1 MSAVDRIVLHGG
13 RVFDGKTVSD
23 ADVLVE
29 DDRIADVGL
38 GLDADTGIDVTG
50 LTVLPG
56 LIDCHVHVVMS
67 GADRLKMMQEP
78 FTYQFFAAAENLRA
92 LLDTGITSARDAG
105 GADLGVKAA
114 LADGLLDGPELAIAI
129 TVLGQTGGHT
139 DGWLPNGECL
149 RLMTAH
155 AGRPDMVVDGPHEM
169 RVRVR
174 ELVRAGADVIKI
186 CTTGGV
192 LSPRDDPRHAHFD
205 DEELAVCVAEAARAG
220 LAVMAH
226 AQGASGIKN
235 AIQAGVR
242 SIEHGIYLDEQA
254 IEMMLA
260 AGTWLV
266 PTMLAP
272 VALIEQIEAG
282 AVMPDAVVRKV
293 HEVVDAHRLSVRL
306 AAEAGVPIAMGT
318 DSGVFTHGANLRELE
333 LLSSAGMKPDAV
345 LRAATS
351 SAARLLGRE
360 REIGAVTIGRRA
372 DLVLLEGDPFD
383 FTDYRSRV
391 RGVLQRGRLVRWDGV
406 RAHPGQA
413 LAPPSN
419 RAE

>member
-1 MSAVDRIVLHGG
+1 MDRIVLHGG
-13 RVFDGKTVSD
+13 RVFDGNSVSD
-23 ADVLVE
+23 GDVVVE
-29 DDRIADVGL
+29 DGRIADVGP
-38 GLDADTGIDVTG
+38 GIDGDTGIDVTG

-92 LLDTGITSARDAG
+92 LLDCGITSARDAG

-114 LADGLLDGPELAIAI
+114 LADGLIDGPELATAI

-139 DGWLPNGECL
+139 DGWLPSGGCL
-149 RLMTAH
+149 HLMTPH
-155 AGRPDMVVDGPHEM
+155 PGRPDMVVDGAQEM

-192 LSPRDDPRHAHFD
+192 LSPRDDPKHAHFD
-205 DEELAVCVAEAARAG
+205 EEELAVCVAEAARAG
-220 LAVMAH
+220 LSVMAH
-226 AQGASGIKN
+226 AQGTSGIKN
-235 AIQAGVR
+235 AIRAGVR
-242 SIEHGIYLDEQA
+242 SIEHGIYLDDEA

-282 AVMPDAVVRKV
+282 AALPDDVVRKV
-293 HEVVDAHRLSVRL
+293 HEGIDAHRRSVRL
-306 AAEAGVPIAMGT
+306 AVEAGVPIAMGT
-318 DSGVFTHGANLRELE
+318 DSGVFSHGANLRELE
-333 LLSSAGMKPDAV
+333 LLNSVGMKPDAAI
-345 LRAATS
+345 RAATS
-351 SAARLLGRE
+351 SAAALLGRE
-360 REIGAVTIGRRA
+360 GEIGEVTPGHRA

-413 LAPPSN
+413 LAPSPN

>member
-1 MSAVDRIVLHGG
+1 MSRTVLHGG
-13 RVFDGKTVSD
+13 RVFDGNGVSD
-23 ADVLVE
+23 ADVVVE
-29 DDRIADVGL
+29 DGRIVDVGP
-38 GLDADTGIDVTG
+38 GLDGDAGIDVAG

-56 LIDCHVHVVMS
+56 LVDCHVHVVIS
-67 GADRLKMMQEP
+67 GADRMRMMQEP
-78 FTYQFFAAAENLRA
+78 FSYQFFAAAENLRA
-92 LLDTGITSARDAG
+92 LLDCGITSARDAG
-105 GADLGVKAA
+105 GADLGVRAA
-114 LADGLLDGPELAIAI
+114 LADGLLDGPELAVAI

-139 DGWLPNGECL
+139 DGWLPSGECL
-149 RLMTAH
+149 RLMTPH
-155 AGRPDMVVDGPHEM
+155 PGRPDMVVDGPHEM
-169 RVRVR
+169 KVRVR

-192 LSPRDDPRHAHFD
+192 LSPRDDPKHAHFD

-226 AQGASGIKN
+226 AQGTSGIKN
-235 AIQAGVR
+235 AIRAGVR
-242 SIEHGIYLDEQA
+242 SIEHGIHLDDEV
-254 IEMMLA
+254 IGMMLD

-282 AVMPDAVVRKV
+282 AAVPDAVVRKV
-293 HEVVDAHRLSVRL
+293 HETVDAHRRSVCL

-318 DSGVFTHGANLRELE
+318 DSGVFAHGANLRELE
-333 LLSSAGMKPDAV
+333 LLNSVGMKPDAV

-351 SAARLLGRE
+351 SAAALLGRE
-360 REIGAVTIGRRA
+360 GEIGEVTPGHRA
-372 DLVLLEGDPFD
+372 DLVLLDGDPFD

-391 RGVLQRGRLVRWDGV
+391 RGVLQRGSVVRWDGV
-406 RAHPGQA
+406 RAHAGQA
-413 LAPPSN
+413 LTPSLN